1 MRTTAKLGV
10 FTLSLLGCLVIF
22 THSVVA
28 NFNGDRSSSTVPTF
42 LGESRVAEIFQC
54 VKELLKAKNLLEDIS
69 AALKL
74 HLYPKAISDIE
85 IMASHLEH
93 SIEKCAQGT
102 CWMEG
107 Q

>member
-1 MRTTAKLGV
+1 MRTYKLGII
-10 FTLSLLGCLVIF
+10 TLAFLGSLVLL
-22 THSVVA
+22 TNSVEA
-28 NFNGDRSSSTVPTF
+28 NFVVEKTSSSEPPI
-42 LGESRVAEIFQC
+42 LGESRIADIFQC
-54 VKELLKAKNLLEDIS
+54 VKELLKAKNLLEEIS

-74 HLYPKAISDIE
+74 KLYQKAISDIE

-93 SIEKCAQGT
+93 GIEKCAQGS